1 MLRKY
6 FYILVE
12 IIKYMREIDLSK
24 LPDELSEFAI
34 DILDE
39 KIKQSDANGVKILP
53 KTKLILFNSEKD
65 RNLILFGEIKQKLR
79 NNFKEK
85 IKNDKEYS
93 DNNVDKYINMIEFR
107 KIGE

>member
-1 MLRKY
+1 MFRSVIVI
-6 FYILVE
+6 ILLGIHPHPTRSRWSLDRGKTVL
-12 IIKYMREIDLSK
+12 LSGI
-24 LPDELSEFAI
+24 LPHCL
-34 DILDE
+34 
-39 KIKQSDANGVKILP
+39 VKILP